1 MKTRALYH
9 AALFALAACAFS
21 WTIFF
26 GVELWFIPTFVPPE
40 ATAALLLT
48 LLLGH
53 YLGMM
58 GPAVAALGLWSVYK
72 NPTRPAFRWGNL
84 KFYLWSAAALVL
96 LRGAALACGMFA
108 APNDFQLRAPIEAH
122 VWFILGASLTLGWV
136 AGMAE
141 EVGWCAYLLPLLE
154 PAFGKLGAV
163 IFSGA
168 LRGVWHL
175 PVIVMPLLVQVL
187 KNETTW
193 DFFIANV
200 FIATTALLFS
210 NLLFGAAM
218 SWLWFKTASI
228 ALVGWAHQW
237 FDLTRDAALLFAF
250 ALASNSVTT
259 LTYSIEIHLLG
270 FVALLLL
277 ARQANLQHGI
287 NRLVVSQ
294 AP

>member
-1 MKTRALYH
+1 MRTRALYH
-9 AALFALAACAFS
+9 AALFAFAACVFS
-21 WTIFF
+21 WTIFLGIEF
-26 GVELWFIPTFVPPE
+26 WFIPTFVPPE

-48 LLLGH
+48 QLLGH

-72 NPTRPAFRWGNL
+72 NPTCPAFRWGNL
-84 KFYLWSAAALVL
+84 KFYVWSAAALVL

-108 APNDFQLRAPIEAH
+108 APNDFQLRASIEAH
-122 VWFILGASLTLGWV
+122 VWFILGASLTFGWV
-136 AGMAE
+136 AGMGE

-154 PAFGKLGAV
+154 PAFGKLGAAM
-163 IFSGA
+163 FSGA

-175 PVIVMPLLVQVL
+175 PVIVTPLLVQVL

-193 DFFIANV
+193 DFFIANAL
-200 FIATTALLFS
+200 IATTALLFS

-218 SWLWFKTASI
+218 SWLWFKTASV

-237 FDLTRDAALLFAF
+237 FDLTRDAAMLFVF
-250 ALASNSVTT
+250 ALASSSATT

-270 FVALLLL
+270 LAALLWIV
-277 ARQANLQHGI
+277 RRANWQHGI
-287 NRLVVSQ
+287 NRLVVSKT
-294 AP
+294 P